1 MSIES
6 VRQFKVEHREEE
18 RMLCSLL
25 FGIIMWF
32 RSGMLGMVFV
42 DAGLVRPVN
51 RGGVRLGLQEDIY
64 IGFLDGHG
72 EVVVQKC

>member
-1 MSIES
+1 
-6 VRQFKVEHREEE
+6 
-18 RMLCSLL
+18 
-25 FGIIMWF
+25 
-32 RSGMLGMVFV
+32 MLGMVFV
-42 DAGLVRPVN
+42 DAGLVRLVN